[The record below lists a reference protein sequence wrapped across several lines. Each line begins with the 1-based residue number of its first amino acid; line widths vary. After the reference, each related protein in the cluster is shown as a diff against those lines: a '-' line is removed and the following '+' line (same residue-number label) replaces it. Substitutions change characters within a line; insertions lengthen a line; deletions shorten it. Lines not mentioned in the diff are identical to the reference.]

1 VTLSGPRI
9 RRLLYFAGIV
19 KLLGSPGKAGGLP
32 KGNYSDWRL
41 PTIKELSS
49 LVDRNRYNP
58 AINITYFPNT
68 VSYSDRTDYWSS
80 TTVTN
85 NPGLAWGVNAYWGTA
100 VYRDQKTSANY
111 YVRMVRGSQPII
123 VSPTSGLTTTES
135 GGTATFTLVLGAQ
148 PTADVTIDLSSSD
161 PGEGTVSPTSVTFT
175 PVDWNIAQTVTVTG
189 VDDGTADGDMAYT
202 IIIEPAVSTDP
213 NYNGIDP
220 PDVSVTN
227 TDEGVP
233 TNTSP
238 VFFPVRGQD
247 GKTGIIFID

>member
-1 VTLSGPRI
+1 
-9 RRLLYFAGIV
+9 
-19 KLLGSPGKAGGLP
+19 
-32 KGNYSDWRL
+32 
-41 PTIKELSS
+41 
-49 LVDRNRYNP
+49 
-58 AINITYFPNT
+58 
-68 VSYSDRTDYWSS
+68 
-80 TTVTN
+80 
-85 NPGLAWGVNAYWGTA
+85 
-100 VYRDQKTSANY
+100 
-111 YVRMVRGSQPII
+111 MVRGGQPII

-161 PGEGTVSPTSVTFT
+161 PGEGTVLPTSLTFT
-175 PVDWNIAQTVTVTG
+175 AANWNVPQTVTVTG
-189 VDDGTADGDMAYT
+189 VDDGTADGDRAYT

-213 NYNGIDP
+213 NYNGINP

-247 GKTGIIFID
+247 GKTGIFFID